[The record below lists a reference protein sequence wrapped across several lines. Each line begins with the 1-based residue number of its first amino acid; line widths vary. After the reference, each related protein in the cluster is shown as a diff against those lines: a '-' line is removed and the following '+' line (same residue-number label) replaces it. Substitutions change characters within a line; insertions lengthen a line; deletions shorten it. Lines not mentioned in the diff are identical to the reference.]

1 MQNQIVISET
11 KKGLLNYA
19 TKKELD
25 HAADTGISD
34 LALVLIV
41 LKAENG
47 KLNFNT
53 LVNVPISLNNYKS
66 NSRWFRC
73 W

>member
-25 HAADTGISD
+25 HAADTRISD

-53 LVNVPISLNNYKS
+53 LVNVSISLNNYKS
-66 NSRWFRC
+66 NSR
-73 W
+73 